1 MLFSMCIEPSLRAL
15 LNELHPVRASWYNIG
30 LELDIPYTTLDCF
43 KQNYSDQ
50 LDLMREMLKH
60 WLKAAVDPC
69 PTWEAVVRALRSPIV
84 NEMNVAEQLKSKYCV
99 SLQCMQKKPNRTS
112 LPPSES
118 SQKPPFGCG
127 CCKCTFFSFI
137 ETGCPTPLPS
147 VSSFPHL
154 DLSGLT
160 DEQQQELRGRLRSES
175 QEIMIRFQKLVSATI
190 KSLISLKVS
199 PSNLVSRLLTL
210 GAFKPVFKE
219 PQVPL
224 LQFCFERLE
233 AVDTIPE
240 VFLVLKDYF
249 SFFNYHI
256 VEHIIDEL
264 GAEEDKTRLQRYKE
278 YFNWYA
284 KRRIFECLPEF
295 GPVNDASHAD
305 IFVKVDSQYDNY
317 TVAEIEV
324 FCHKLGGILHVSSRG
339 ILHLCRVEEG
349 CLQLTFQVP
358 LFVQKEVFP
367 LSREQ
372 ERTLKAEGV
381 IKLTCGKYQFSHDE
395 DSVEKLQP
403 DINSGKFKHLAIQTS
418 VKLQPD
424 INTGHI
430 LLYNTSVEGN
440 Y

>member
-1 MLFSMCIEPSLRAL
+1 M
-15 LNELHPVRASWYNIG
+15 
-30 LELDIPYTTLDCF
+30 
-43 KQNYSDQ
+43 
-50 LDLMREMLKH
+50 
-60 WLKAAVDPC
+60 
-69 PTWEAVVRALRSPIV
+69 
-84 NEMNVAEQLKSKYCV
+84 
-99 SLQCMQKKPNRTS
+99 
-112 LPPSES
+112 
-118 SQKPPFGCG
+118 
-127 CCKCTFFSFI
+127 
-137 ETGCPTPLPS
+137 
-147 VSSFPHL
+147 
-154 DLSGLT
+154 
-160 DEQQQELRGRLRSES
+160 
-175 QEIMIRFQKLVSATI
+175 
-190 KSLISLKVS
+190 
-199 PSNLVSRLLTL
+199 
-210 GAFKPVFKE
+210 
-219 PQVPL
+219 
-224 LQFCFERLE
+224 LQFCLERLE

-256 VEHIIDEL
+256 IEHIIDEL

-295 GPVNDASHAD
+295 EPVNDASHAD

-324 FCHKLGGILHVSSRG
+324 FCHKLGGILRVSSRG

-430 LLYNTSVEGN
+430 SLYNTSVKGN